1 MQEPHRRHRF
11 NPCVGKV
18 PWSSGNPLQFC
29 CLENSMDRGG
39 WWAIV
44 HRVAKSWTQL
54 KWLNTYTAQFVY
66 LLFSHSFQ
74 TSSPQ
79 PKTSTSYQTSL
90 KDPSLQLP
98 SSLSPFHETTQRMF
112 YTIGCQHLFP
122 FFCLSDL
129 AFVFLS
135 ILINQDPTRP
145 KNEHLQWF
153 ATKKYIMWGSW
164 LDGWWSNW
172 ETRQRMVRFL
182 RCPQLEAI
190 PHMEWRDEVKMVLSD
205 LGLEMTLEARLL
217 GWLACPEGAE
227 AMEGIQPMY
236 CQTCIHSRE
245 VKQKHPTSMFPL
257 SFNLSPISTIG

>member
-11 NPCVGKV
+11 NPWVGKV
-18 PWSSGNPLQFC
+18 PWRSGNPLQFC

-54 KWLNTYTAQFVY
+54 KWLNTYTAQIVY

-122 FFCLSDL
+122 MEGWSKNGTVRPWPGDDPRSKTLGLTGLS
-129 AFVFLS
+129 
-135 ILINQDPTRP
+135 R
-145 KNEHLQWF
+145 
-153 ATKKYIMWGSW
+153 GSW
-164 LDGWWSNW
+164 SHGGDS
-172 ETRQRMVRFL
+172 
-182 RCPQLEAI
+182 A
-190 PHMEWRDEVKMVLSD
+190 HVLSD
-205 LGLEMTLEARLL
+205 MHPQQRSEAET
-217 GWLACPEGAE
+217 PNFYV
-227 AMEGIQPMY
+227 PF
-236 CQTCIHSRE
+236 
-245 VKQKHPTSMFPL
+245 VF
-257 SFNLSPISTIG
+257 